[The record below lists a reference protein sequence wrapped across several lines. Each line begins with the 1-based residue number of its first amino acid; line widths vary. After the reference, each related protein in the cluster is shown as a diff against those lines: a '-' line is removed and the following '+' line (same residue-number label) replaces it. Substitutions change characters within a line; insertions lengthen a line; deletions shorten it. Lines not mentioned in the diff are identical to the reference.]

1 MQRRAIRLI
10 YLMAAVCG
18 ISTISWAAQTAAP
31 SKGPVAV
38 RYTATSENVSGAGE
52 AIKINL
58 FSWSTDSDRDEMV
71 AAWTLTAT
79 AAPAAEGRGGRGG
92 RGARGG
98 ARGGRGGR
106 GTAAAAPV
114 VEDPDAVQDDDNPAF
129 RFGRGARGRGDDAA
143 TAPATPQS
151 SLTAKL
157 KKTSPVGIL
166 WTSETVGYSI
176 NYAYR
181 SPQSD
186 GSERIILATDRRV
199 GAWNN
204 LWKPAGSATPNDYE
218 FSVIE
223 LRVNSKGE
231 GEGKGSFTGKLVVD
245 NDAKSIALD
254 GYSTLPV
261 VFKGLKRQ
269 AAN

>member
-1 MQRRAIRLI
+1 MQRSAIRLI
-10 YLMAAVCG
+10 YLVAIAICG
-18 ISTISWAAQTAAP
+18 ISTIFLAGQTPTP
-31 SKGPVAV
+31 SKGAVTV
-38 RYTATSENVSGAGE
+38 RYTATSDSVSGAGE
-52 AIKINL
+52 VIKINV
-58 FSWSTDSDRDEMV
+58 FSWSTDADRDQMV

-79 AAPAAEGRGGRGG
+79 AAEGRGGRGAAG
-92 RGARGG
+92 GRGG
-98 ARGGRGGR
+98 ARGGRGAR
-106 GTAAAAPV
+106 GAAPAAPV
-114 VEDPDAVQDDDNPAF
+114 VEDPDAVKDDDNPAF
-129 RFGRGARGRGDDAA
+129 RFGRGARGRGDDAGAA
-143 TAPATPQS
+143 TVTPQS

-157 KKTSPVGIL
+157 KKSSPVGIL

-181 SPQSD
+181 LAQPD

-204 LWKPAGSATPNDYE
+204 LWKPAGSAAPNDYE

-261 VFKGLKRQ
+261 VLKGLKRQ